1 MVYPSTHLYM
11 TFHWQ
16 VASALLE
23 EGQCGFRVN
32 QISMPDAAT
41 RQEIAEDWLGFWAIA
56 LTAVPSYF
64 RMTHVKF
71 ATIEPNGLYPDDA
84 LAEIYDYPAVVPGGG
99 TNVRQF
105 PLQVAH
111 ALSLTTAAE
120 RGRAHRGRVYLPACG
135 SNLDTSDRWP
145 AGVCQERANAL
156 GVVIGLWNTH
166 LAGTVSVMS
175 KIGAGTSRPVTGV
188 SVGTRPDIQRRRAN
202 QVPEEY
208 LVAPVT

>member
-1 MVYPSTHLYM
+1 MVYASTHLYM

-32 QISMPDAAT
+32 QVSMPNAT
-41 RQEIAEDWLGFWAIA
+41 DREEIATDWLGFWALA
-56 LTAVPSYF
+56 GSAVPSYF

-71 ATIEPNGLYPDDA
+71 ALVEPNGLYPDDA

-99 TNVRQF
+99 GSVRQF

-120 RGRAHRGRVYLPACG
+120 RGRAHRGRVYLPPPS
-135 SNLDTSDRWP
+135 SNLEASDRWP
-145 AGVCQERANAL
+145 AGVCQARADAL
-156 GVVIGLWNTH
+156 ATVIGLWNTH
-166 LAGTVSVMS
+166 LPGDVSVMS
-175 KIGAGTSRPVTGV
+175 KIGAGTTRAVTGV

-202 QVPEEY
+202 QIPEDY
-208 LVAPVT
+208 LVAVVP